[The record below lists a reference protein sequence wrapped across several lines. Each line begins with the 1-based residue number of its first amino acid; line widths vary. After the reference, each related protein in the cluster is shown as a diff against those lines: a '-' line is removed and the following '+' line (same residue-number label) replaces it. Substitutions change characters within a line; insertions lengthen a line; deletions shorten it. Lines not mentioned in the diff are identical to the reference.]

1 MKNIFFLCFLIS
13 VELFSQGTELHVK
26 QGSKNHVE
34 FISDAPFGKFSG
46 VTDNIDGYLYWEG
59 NNYTTNSSLY
69 FEVDLKTL
77 DTGIG
82 LRNRHMRENYLHTDK
97 FPDASFKGKIT
108 NVTPAAQGS
117 YNVDAEGEMFIH
129 GVTKNIK
136 ISGLLTKSGN
146 SDYSIKTN
154 FNIKLSSYKIDIPS
168 IMMVKL
174 SEVIELQLNFNLLA
188 VNKTEGKK

>member
-1 MKNIFFLCFLIS
+1 MRKILFVCLLIS
-13 VELFSQGTELHVK
+13 VEFFSQGTELHVK

-46 VTDNIDGYLYWEG
+46 VTENIDGYMYWEG

-82 LRNRHMRENYLHTDK
+82 LRNRHMRDNYLQTDK

-108 NVTPAAQGS
+108 NVTPAAQGPFKI
-117 YNVDAEGEMFIH
+117 DAEGEMFIH
-129 GVTKNIK
+129 GVTKYIK
-136 ISGLLTKSGN
+136 ISGVLTKSGN
-146 SDYSIKTN
+146 SDYNLKTN
-154 FNIKLSSYKIDIPS
+154 FSIKLSSYNIDIPS

-174 SEVIELQLNFNLLA
+174 SEVIELQLNFNLFS
-188 VNKTEGKK
+188 VNKAEGKK

>member
-1 MKNIFFLCFLIS
+1 MRKILFVCLLIS
-13 VELFSQGTELHVK
+13 VEFFSQGTELHVK

-46 VTDNIDGYLYWEG
+46 VTENIDGYMYWEG

-82 LRNRHMRENYLHTDK
+82 LRNRHMRDNYLQTDK

-117 YNVDAEGEMFIH
+117 FKVDADGEMFIH
-129 GVTKNIK
+129 GVTKYIK
-136 ISGLLTKSGN
+136 ISGVLTKSGN
-146 SDYSIKTN
+146 SDYNLKTN
-154 FNIKLSSYKIDIPS
+154 FSIKLSSYNIDIPS

-174 SEVIELQLNFNLLA
+174 SEVIELQLNFNLFS
-188 VNKTEGKK
+188 VNKAEGKK

>member
-1 MKNIFFLCFLIS
+1 MRNLLFLCLLIS

-46 VTDNIDGYLYWEG
+46 VTDNIDGYMYWDG
-59 NNYTTNSSLY
+59 NNYTTNSSFY

-82 LRNRHMRENYLHTDK
+82 LRNRHMRENYLQTDK

-117 YNVDAEGEMFIH
+117 FNVDAEGEMFIH
-129 GVTKNIK
+129 GITKYIK
-136 ISGLLTKSGN
+136 ISGVLTKSNN

-154 FNIKLSSYKIDIPS
+154 FNIKLSSYNIEIPS

-174 SEVIELQLNFNLLA
+174 SEVVELQLNFNLLA

>member
-1 MKNIFFLCFLIS
+1 MRKILFVCLLIS
-13 VELFSQGTELHVK
+13 VEFFSQGTELHVK

-46 VTDNIDGYLYWEG
+46 VTENIDGYMYWEG

-82 LRNRHMRENYLHTDK
+82 LRNRHMRDNYLQTDK

-108 NVTPAAQGS
+108 NVTPAAQGPFK
-117 YNVDAEGEMFIH
+117 VDADGEMFIH
-129 GVTKNIK
+129 GVTKYIK
-136 ISGLLTKSGN
+136 ISGVLTKSGN
-146 SDYSIKTN
+146 SDYNLKTN
-154 FNIKLSSYKIDIPS
+154 FSIKLSSYNIDIPS

-174 SEVIELQLNFNLLA
+174 SEVIELQLNFNLFS
-188 VNKTEGKK
+188 VNKAEGKK

>member
-1 MKNIFFLCFLIS
+1 MRTILFVCLLIS
-13 VELFSQGTELHVK
+13 VEFFSQGTELHVK

-46 VTDNIDGYLYWEG
+46 VTENIDGYMYWEG

-82 LRNRHMRENYLHTDK
+82 LRNRHMRDNYLQTDK

-108 NVTPAAQGS
+108 NVTPAAQGPFK
-117 YNVDAEGEMFIH
+117 VDADGEMFIH
-129 GVTKNIK
+129 GVTKYIK
-136 ISGLLTKSGN
+136 ISGVLTKSGN
-146 SDYSIKTN
+146 SDYNLKTN
-154 FNIKLSSYKIDIPS
+154 FSIKLSSYNIDIPS

-174 SEVIELQLNFNLLA
+174 SEVIELQLNFNLFS
-188 VNKTEGKK
+188 VNKAEGKK

>member
-1 MKNIFFLCFLIS
+1 MRKILFVCLLIS
-13 VELFSQGTELHVK
+13 VEFFSQGTELHVK

-46 VTDNIDGYLYWEG
+46 VTANIDGYMYWEG

-82 LRNRHMRENYLHTDK
+82 LRNRHMRDNYLQTDK

-108 NVTPAAQGS
+108 NVTPAAQGPFK
-117 YNVDAEGEMFIH
+117 VDADGEMFIH
-129 GVTKNIK
+129 GVTKYIK
-136 ISGLLTKSGN
+136 ISGVLTKSGN
-146 SDYSIKTN
+146 SDYNLKTN
-154 FNIKLSSYKIDIPS
+154 FSIKLSSYNIDIPS

-174 SEVIELQLNFNLLA
+174 SEVIELQLNFNLFS
-188 VNKTEGKK
+188 VNKAEGKK

>member
-1 MKNIFFLCFLIS
+1 MKNILFLCFLIS
-13 VELFSQGTELHVK
+13 AELFSQGTELHVK
-26 QGSKNHVE
+26 QGSMNHVE

-59 NNYTTNSSLY
+59 NNYIANSSLY

-82 LRNRHMRENYLHTDK
+82 LRNRHMRENYLQTDK
-97 FPDASFKGKIT
+97 FPNASFKGKIT
-108 NVTPAAQGS
+108 NVTPAAQGAI
-117 YNVDAEGEMFIH
+117 NVDAEGEMFIH

-146 SDYSIKTN
+146 SDYNIKTN
-154 FNIKLSSYKIDIPS
+154 FTIKLSSYNIDIPS

-174 SEVIELQLNFNLLA
+174 SEVIELKLNFNLLA
-188 VNKTEGKK
+188 VNKTEGEK